1 MEENVVICHA
11 VPGDEAM
18 LAEIQAESWEVALPE
33 FFRMKN

>member
-18 LAEIQAESWEVALPE
+18 LAE
-33 FFRMKN
+33 FRQNLGKLLYRNSSG